1 MTTLANLG
9 AHADG
14 VLIAQSQSQK
24 EVTSNA
30 LDNLLSDATQKPLAV
45 TVSDIAG
52 SPLSADR
59 ILTNDEFFG
68 HVLFQ
73 LSGTPSLAFDL
84 GLPTTGNHAFVVQND
99 TAQTVTVVS
108 GGGSTVDVGTGK
120 RRWLH
125 SNGTSVIALAPV
137 HDTTGSGGG
146 GTTVALA
153 SDLDAWFTGKPG
165 PGQVIWRWTM
175 TREITLP
182 ADFVGSQGYAGT
194 PAADA
199 SAVFDLWH
207 DDGTSPTPGLIG
219 SVTFPIGQHAAV
231 FANVGSPG
239 AAVALKPGDILE
251 LQAPSG
257 SPADSALSDISLRLF
272 GDGDSFRGASARL
285 TANESIANN
294 TTTAIPW
301 DSTVEDVGG
310 FWSALNPTRLTVPT
324 GVTRVRVTGN
334 VNWEPN
340 ASGKRIAWV
349 DRNGAPFVGR
359 PVVEQ
364 QAVGSA
370 GSNTRQNLTAGPI
383 AVTAG
388 DYFELKVL
396 QNSGASRSVL
406 TGNDSWLTIE
416 AVT

>member
-30 LDNLLSDATQKPLAV
+30 LDNLLSDATQKPFAV
-45 TVSDIAG
+45 TVSDDAG

-59 ILTNDEFFG
+59 TLLDDEFFG
-68 HVLFQ
+68 NLLFQ

-84 GLPTTGNHAFVVQND
+84 RLPTSGNHAFVVQND
-99 TAQTVTVVS
+99 TAQTATVVS
-108 GGGSTVDVGTGK
+108 GGGSTVDIAAGK

-125 SNGTSVIALAPV
+125 SNGASVIALAPV
-137 HDTTGSGGG
+137 HDTSGSGGG
-146 GTTVALA
+146 ATVALA

-182 ADFVGSQGYAGT
+182 ADLAGSHGYAGT

-199 SAVFDLWH
+199 PAAFDLWH

-219 SVTFPIGQHAAV
+219 SVTFPTGQNAAV

-239 AAVALKPGDILE
+239 AAVVLQPGDILE
-251 LQAPSG
+251 LQAPPG

-272 GDGDSFRGASARL
+272 GDGDTFRGASARL
-285 TANESIANN
+285 TADESVANN

-324 GVTRVRVTGN
+324 GVTWVRVTGN
-334 VNWEPN
+334 ATWDSNT
-340 ASGKRIAWV
+340 SGKRIAWV
-349 DRNGAPFVGR
+349 DKNGVPFVGR

-364 QAVGSA
+364 QAVSSS
-370 GSNTRQNLTAGPI
+370 GSNTRQNLTSGPI
-383 AVTAG
+383 SVIAG
-388 DYFELKVL
+388 DYFEMKVF
-396 QNSGASRSVL
+396 QNSGGSRSVL

-416 AVT
+416 ALT

>member
-30 LDNLLSDATQKPLAV
+30 LDNLVSDATQKPLAV

-59 ILTNDEFFG
+59 TLLDDEFFG

-73 LSGTPSLAFDL
+73 LSGVPSLAFNL
-84 GLPTTGNHAFVVQND
+84 QLPTSGNHVFVVQND
-99 TAQTVTVVS
+99 TAQTATVVS
-108 GGGSTVDVGTGK
+108 GGGSIVDVAAGK

-125 SNGTSVIALAPV
+125 SNGTNVITLAPV

-153 SDLDAWFTGKPG
+153 SDLDAWFIGKPG
-165 PGQVIWRWTM
+165 QGQVIWRWTM

-182 ADFVGSQGYAGT
+182 ADFVGSHGYAGT

-199 SAVFDLWH
+199 PAIFDLWH

-219 SVTFPIGQHAAV
+219 SVTFPISQHAAV

-239 AAVALKPGDILE
+239 AAIVLKPGDILE

-257 SPADSALSDISLRLF
+257 SPSDSALSDISLRLF
-272 GDGDSFRGASARL
+272 GEGDPFRGAVARL
-285 TANESIANN
+285 TANESIASS

-301 DSTVEDVGG
+301 DSTIEDVGG
-310 FWSALNPTRLTVPT
+310 FWSAGNPTRLTVPA
-324 GVTRVRVTGN
+324 GVVRVRVTGN
-334 VNWEPN
+334 ITWDSNTS
-340 ASGKRIAWV
+340 AKRIVWIDKSGV
-349 DRNGAPFVGR
+349 PFVGR

-364 QAVGSA
+364 MAVNSTA
-370 GSNTRQNLTAGPI
+370 SNTRQNLTSGPI
-383 AVTAG
+383 AVSAG
-388 DYFELKVL
+388 DYFELKVF
-396 QNSGASRSVL
+396 QNSGASRTVL